1 MKSFLQA
8 FLEGD
13 ERVFREIYKSEASER
28 IRKDVLFKG
37 GTPEDA
43 EDVVVLTILKVQEL
57 VRNGKY
63 EDQEKFYGYLRT
75 VGTYIYREERHK
87 KFKASHRDKEILV
100 DDEYS
105 LIREAGVELNSFEV
119 EMEDLEEKIT
129 ISKYIKSLGRRDQ
142 EIIRLRYFEG
152 LSLVDIGKK
161 LGIKQ
166 PNVAHFRILKR
177 LRKILDKTKGQ

>member
-13 ERVFREIYKSEASER
+13 QKVFREIYNSEASER
-28 IRKDVLFKG
+28 IRKDVRFKG
-37 GTPEDA
+37 GTVEEA

-75 VGTYIYREERHK
+75 VGSYIYREERHK
-87 KFKASHRDKEILV
+87 KYKAPFREREVLV
-100 DDEYS
+100 DDESS
-105 LIREAGVELNSFEV
+105 LILKAGVEYNSFEV

-142 EIIRLRYFEG
+142 EIIHLRYFEG

-177 LRKILDKTKGQ
+177 LRKILDRK